1 MQINR
6 GNETTTGIT
15 RRASLTNEDSDVR
28 TPKRPLRRRIQA
40 RLMSALNVPMRVILG
55 LPFPTPLSGR
65 LMLLSYTGRKSGK
78 AYRQPVSY
86 VQQGDT
92 LLTPGGGNWKWN
104 MQDGRPVHI
113 RLRGQDV
120 LARPELI
127 QDPDEI
133 ERLLEVM
140 AAANPA
146 VSAFT
151 GISKGADGRL
161 DRERLETA
169 VHYGFRIVR
178 WHLEDEGRRTKDR

>member
-1 MQINR
+1 MIKKEVTEMLLER
-6 GNETTTGIT
+6 
-15 RRASLTNEDSDVR
+15 EDKTAR
-28 TPKRPLRRRIQA
+28 TQRPLRRRIQA
-40 RLMSALNVPMRVILG
+40 RLMSVLNVPVRALLS

-86 VQQGDT
+86 VQQDGT

-104 MQDGRPVHI
+104 MQDGRPVRI
-113 RLRGQDV
+113 RLRGRDV

-127 QDPDEI
+127 KDPDEI

-146 VSAFT
+146 ASAFV
-151 GISKGADGRL
+151 GVPRGADGRL
-161 DRERLETA
+161 DRFRLESA
-169 VHYGFRIVR
+169 VDYGFRIVR
-178 WHLEDEGRRTKDR
+178 WHLEDEGRKTKGG

>member
-1 MQINR
+1 MIKKEVTEMQLER
-6 GNETTTGIT
+6 
-15 RRASLTNEDSDVR
+15 EDKTAR
-28 TPKRPLRRRIQA
+28 TKRPLRRRIQA
-40 RLMSALNVPMRVILG
+40 RLMSVLNVPVRALLS

-86 VQQGDT
+86 VQQADT

-120 LARPELI
+120 LARPELVK
-127 QDPDEI
+127 DPDEI

-140 AAANPA
+140 TAANPA
-146 VSAFT
+146 VSAFV
-151 GISKGADGRL
+151 GVPRGPDGRL
-161 DRERLETA
+161 DRARLESA
-169 VHYGFRIVR
+169 VRYGFRIVR
-178 WHLEDEGRRTKDR
+178 WHLEDGAGT